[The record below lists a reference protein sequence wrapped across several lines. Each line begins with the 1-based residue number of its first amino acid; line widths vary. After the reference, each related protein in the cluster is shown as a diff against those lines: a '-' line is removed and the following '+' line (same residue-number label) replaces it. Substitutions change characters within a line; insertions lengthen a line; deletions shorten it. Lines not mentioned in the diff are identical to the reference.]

1 MSAGT
6 TIQIRARV
14 PVIVKVDDQKI
25 FCNSTAGY
33 ILYAIDLEGNKRE
46 VETYK
51 GATIKDNTFTKTP
64 DESWLIEA
72 L

>member
-14 PVIVKVDDQKI
+14 PVVVKVDDQKI

-33 ILYAIDLEGNKRE
+33 ILYAVDPGQGSPLAGARPASGELAVQA
-46 VETYK
+46 VEAHEI
-51 GATIKDNTFTKTP
+51 GLFL
-64 DESWLIEA
+64 SM
-72 L
+72 